1 MSGLLTEGTSP
12 SQPTE
17 EKGLSFPILSS
28 KESKAAVKGNNLK
41 SKPTCARCKN
51 HGMTN
56 YRIGHKGSCVFE
68 TCTCEL
74 CRATKARNKS
84 MAATMANERRLTAQ
98 KRQMSNPGGVVADSS
113 SSVAAQIMC
122 NVKPEYDNLDS
133 EQQTPDTT
141 YDRPVKRQRMSSP
154 STLSDIITSQ
164 TPYTTYLPQGTDTAR
179 WQYDCLRQNLDHT
192 RMYNMYNPGMSQ
204 FSQQHLP
211 TSCLDDKR
219 ILEQYANAGIGKI
232 TRSVQPYNMSEILR
246 PSNTTDIMQR
256 HNLIQQGVHQSEDP
270 LMQSN
275 KGL

>member
-1 MSGLLTEGTSP
+1 MSGLLEGTSP
-12 SQPTE
+12 QPAE
-17 EKGLSFPILSS
+17 DKNLSFPILSA
-28 KESKAAVKGNNLK
+28 KESKAAQKGNLK

-141 YDRPVKRQRMSSP
+141 SYDRPVKRQRMSSP
-154 STLSDIITSQ
+154 STLSDVITSQ

-179 WQYDCLRQNLDHT
+179 WQYDCLRQNLDPT

-219 ILEQYANAGIGKI
+219 ILEQYANSGIGKI
-232 TRSVQPYNMSEILR
+232 TRTVQPYNMSEILR

-256 HNLIQQGVHQSEDP
+256 HNLIQQGVHQTEDP